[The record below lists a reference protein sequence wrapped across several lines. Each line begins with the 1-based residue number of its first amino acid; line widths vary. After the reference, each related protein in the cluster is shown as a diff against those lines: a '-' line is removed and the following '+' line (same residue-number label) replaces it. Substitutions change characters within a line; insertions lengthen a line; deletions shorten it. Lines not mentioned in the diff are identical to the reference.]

1 MKMLFA
7 FLWVKIQNDVMTLL
21 GRCSLKGQAKQKK
34 KKQQL
39 NQNKKRIS
47 KQECLSMC
55 NETTTRYS
63 VLAIQWI
70 CKKHIPHFF
79 GVI

>member
-34 KKQQL
+34 
-39 NQNKKRIS
+39 
-47 KQECLSMC
+47 
-55 NETTTRYS
+55 TTTTEPKQKTNIKTRMF
-63 VLAIQWI
+63 VNVQ
-70 CKKHIPHFF
+70 
-79 GVI
+79 

>member
-34 KKQQL
+34 KTTEPKQKT
-39 NQNKKRIS
+39 NIK
-47 KQECLSMC
+47 
-55 NETTTRYS
+55 TRMF
-63 VLAIQWI
+63 VNVQ
-70 CKKHIPHFF
+70 
-79 GVI
+79 